1 MMEQCTQSVHTPLRA
16 FPMLPDQRRN
26 QILQATEQEGFAT
39 IQQLAEQVGVSE
51 STVRRDLE
59 YLEKICQIRRTR
71 GGAAYV
77 GESLTPLDERSKR
90 AFPQKQSV
98 GRAAAELVQPGEAV
112 LLDGG
117 STTLEVARHLAGK
130 SLQVVTNSLPIVN
143 LLASQPQIELIFLGG
158 YVYPKTGVALGPL
171 TIAALEAIHVRRLF
185 VSVGGITERGLF
197 NSNALLV
204 ETERLMLAA
213 AEEVVVV
220 TDSSKLGHSAL
231 AHLCPLERVQR
242 VVVDAGITPHWR
254 QVLADAGIVVSVI
267 ETESSM
273 AESLP

>member
-1 MMEQCTQSVHTPLRA
+1 
-16 FPMLPDQRRN
+16 MLPDQRRN
-26 QILQATEQEGFAT
+26 EILQVTENEGFVT
-39 IQQLAEQVGVSE
+39 IQQLVDRVGTSE

-59 YLEKICQIRRTR
+59 YLERIGQIRRTR
-71 GGAAYV
+71 GGASYV
-77 GESLTPLDERSKR
+77 GESLTALDERSQR

-98 GRAAAELVQPGEAV
+98 GRAAAALVQPGEAI

-117 STTLEVARHLAGK
+117 TTTLEVARYLAGK

-143 LLASQPQIELIFLGG
+143 LLANQPQIELIFLGG
-158 YVYPKTGVALGPL
+158 YVYPKTGVALGAL
-171 TIAALEAIHVRRLF
+171 TMAALAEIHVRRLF
-185 VSVGGITERGLF
+185 VSVGGITEKGLF

-242 VVVDAGITPHWR
+242 VVVDSGISPEWR
-254 QVLADAGIVVSVI
+254 QVLTDAGVTLNVV
-267 ETESSM
+267 ETETQLTDISS
-273 AESLP
+273 